1 MDIEKMTEQ
10 ELEELCVSWRRWF
23 HAHPEVSTKEFKTSE
38 KIFGILE
45 ELGLNPVR
53 GNGHQGIAAT
63 IVGGKP
69 GPMIALR
76 ADMDALSIKEETG
89 LPYASE
95 TPGIMHACGHDVHM
109 TTLLET
115 TLRLLKRKDE
125 IQGKIRLIF
134 QPSEELS
141 PTGGAQYMMDDGF
154 LDGVKGV
161 FGLHVWPN
169 YECGKIGVKPGAM
182 MAGSDRIKV
191 VIKGRSSHAGHP
203 NEGIDAIM
211 AAADFL
217 QQVSHI
223 VSRRISPLATAT
235 INFGII
241 QGGSRYN
248 IVPSE
253 VTLEGT
259 IRTLDEETRSKI
271 PEFITGILEGQKIST
286 GIDYDFDYF
295 YGYPV
300 VMNWPVPEALVE
312 STAAEVLGKDG
323 LESHVVPDLTAEDFG
338 RYLQAIPGAFLW
350 LGCGIKGKPV
360 HGLHN
365 AKMCPDEH
373 TLVVG
378 SKLMSQL
385 AINAL
390 AALNNGADFNKR

>member
-1 MDIEKMTEQ
+1 MNIEKMTEQ
-10 ELEELCVSWRRWF
+10 ELEELCVTWRRWF

-63 IVGGKP
+63 IVGSKP

-95 TPGIMHACGHDVHM
+95 NPGIMHACGHDVHM

-203 NEGIDAIM
+203 HEGIDAIM

-259 IRTLDEETRSKI
+259 IRTLDEENRSKI
-271 PEFITGILEGQKIST
+271 PEFITGILEGLKIST

-300 VMNWPVPEALVE
+300 VMNWPVPEKLVE
-312 STAAEVLGKDG
+312 ETAKDVLGEAG

-338 RYLQAIPGAFLW
+338 RYLQSIPGAFLW

-373 TLVVG
+373 ALVVG

-390 AALNNGADFNKR
+390 SALNHGADFSKR